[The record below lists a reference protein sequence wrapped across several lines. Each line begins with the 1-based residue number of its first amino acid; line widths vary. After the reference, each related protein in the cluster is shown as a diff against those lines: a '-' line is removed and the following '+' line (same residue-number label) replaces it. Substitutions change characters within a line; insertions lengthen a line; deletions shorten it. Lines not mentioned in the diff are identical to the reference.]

1 LAKENSMK
9 KSAIWITAVLMVV
22 TSNLSALRAEATQP
36 RANSD
41 VIVEWNA
48 LLQQYFGGQPFPLVR
63 GYAMVHLAMA
73 DAVVAIDGRYQPFQA
88 RVHASPYAS
97 AEAAAAQAGHDVFY
111 ALITAPDGRA
121 AADAALQIRL
131 ERIPPGPRQAGIRVG
146 RKVAAD
152 IVATRQND
160 GYAIANPQPP
170 LLAPSMLAGVWR
182 PTASGPFQYSN
193 LGEAQP
199 FGLLTATQFLPAPAP
214 QLESARYAEDV
225 NEVRRKGRAAGGAI
239 APERT
244 EAQTRFAQL
253 FAAAPGT
260 IYFNA
265 TNPIKLWSNV
275 TRDMS
280 RQHRLTLTGTA
291 RAFAL
296 TMVSLHDSL
305 LTAHAS
311 KLVYRLWRPETAIA
325 HADIDDNPATDA
337 EPGWTP
343 LVTTPPYPAYSSNM
357 TCLGAGGARMLA
369 NILGGDDQAFT
380 AAWYAAD
387 NSVVWSERY
396 TSLWKLGDDEANSRI
411 WAGIHYRFD
420 IDASQVSCTQVADY
434 IFDNYMRR
442 TR

>member
-1 LAKENSMK
+1 MK
-9 KSAIWITAVLMVV
+9 KSTSITAVLVV
-22 TSNLSALRAEATQP
+22 VMSTLCPPRAEAHQP
-36 RANSD
+36 RANSE

-63 GYAMVHLAMA
+63 GYAMVHVAMA
-73 DAVVAIDGRYQPFQA
+73 DAIVAIDGKYQPFQT
-88 RVHASPYAS
+88 RVRGPSYAS
-97 AEAAAAQAGHDVFY
+97 GEAAAAQAGHDVFY
-111 ALITAPDGRA
+111 ALIATPEGRA
-121 AADAALQIRL
+121 AADAALQARL
-131 ERIPPGPRQAGIRVG
+131 ARIPAGPRHAGVRVG
-146 RKVAAD
+146 QKVAAD
-152 IVATRQND
+152 LVAARQND

-170 LLAPSMLAGVWR
+170 LLGPSTLAGVWR

-199 FGLLTATQFLPAPAP
+199 FGLETATQFLPAPAP
-214 QLESARYAEDV
+214 QLESSTYAEDL
-225 NEVRRKGRAAGGAI
+225 NEVRRAGRAAGGPV

-260 IYFNA
+260 IYFNV

-280 RQHRLTLTGTA
+280 RRHHLSLAGTA

-305 LTAHAS
+305 LTAHTS
-311 KLVYRLWRPETAIA
+311 KMVYKLWRPESAIA
-325 HADIDDNPATDA
+325 HADIDNNPATDA

-369 NILGGDDQAFT
+369 NILGGDEQTFT

-387 NSVVWSERY
+387 NSVVWSEPY

-411 WAGIHYRFD
+411 WGGIHFRFD
-420 IDASQVSCTQVADY
+420 IDSSQVSCTQVADY
-434 IFDNYMRR
+434 IFFNHMRR

>member
-1 LAKENSMK
+1 MK
-9 KSAIWITAVLMVV
+9 KSTAWLSAVFALVL
-22 TSNLSALRAEATQP
+22 SNLPAAAGAPSPARADAG
-36 RANSD
+36 

-63 GYAMVHLAMA
+63 GYAMVHVAMA
-73 DAVVAIDGRYQPFQA
+73 DAVVAIDGKYRPFHT
-88 RVHASPYAS
+88 RVRAPSYAS
-97 AEAAAAQAGHDVFY
+97 GEAAAAQAGHDVFY
-111 ALITAPDGRA
+111 ALIPAPEARA
-121 AADAALQIRL
+121 AADAALQARL
-131 ERIPPGPRQAGIRVG
+131 ATIPAAQRLAGIQVG
-146 RKVAAD
+146 KRVAAD
-152 IVATRQND
+152 MIAAREND
-160 GYAIANPQPP
+160 GYATGNPQPA
-170 LLAPSMLAGVWR
+170 LLGASTLPGLWR
-182 PTASGPFQYSN
+182 PTASGAFQFSN
-193 LGEAQP
+193 LIEAEP
-199 FGLLTATQFLPAPAP
+199 FGLRTATQFLPSPVP
-214 QLESARYAEDV
+214 QLESTTYAEDV
-225 NEVRRKGRAAGGAI
+225 NEVQRVGRAAGGAI

-275 TRDMS
+275 TRDMT
-280 RQHRLTLTGTA
+280 RQHGQSLTGTA
-291 RAFAL
+291 RTFAL

-311 KLVYRLWRPETAIA
+311 KMVYRLWRPETAIA
-325 HADIDDNPATDA
+325 NADVDNNAGTQG
-337 EPGWTP
+337 EPGWAP
-343 LVTTPPYPAYSSNM
+343 LVTTPPYPAYASNM

-369 NILGGDDQAFT
+369 NILGSDAQTFT
-380 AAWYAAD
+380 ATWYTANNA
-387 NSVVWSERY
+387 VVWSQPY

-411 WAGIHYRFD
+411 WGGIHFRFD